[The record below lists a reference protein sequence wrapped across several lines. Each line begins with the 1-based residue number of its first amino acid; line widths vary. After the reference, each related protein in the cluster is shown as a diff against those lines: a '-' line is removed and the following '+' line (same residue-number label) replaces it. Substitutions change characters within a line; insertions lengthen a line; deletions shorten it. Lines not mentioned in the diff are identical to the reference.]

1 MCFRAGTLGHEP
13 SLRPRPQ
20 PWPEPAAR
28 SACPAVTEHT
38 PQPGRPSWPAN
49 SVRVPRTPPPRY
61 RHGLRRALPLSAAG
75 APSVRSPKHRWSAW
89 LRAREVGVS
98 VAAGGTSVSEA
109 PATSS
114 RVLLMTGTPTRRLIR
129 ELRGASGARGLP

>member
-13 SLRPRPQ
+13 SLQPRPQ
-20 PWPEPAAR
+20 PWPEPTAR

-49 SVRVPRTPPPRY
+49 SVRVPCTPPRY